1 MGQVQNKQE
10 KEKVGICAYRP
21 KLPLVLFEAPAAMDI
36 EMSQVTRG
44 IGWRVG
50 FEQTVSGLW
59 KEVHSGDL
67 DSDWDY
73 EWLAIWPQVK
83 ISSL

>member
-1 MGQVQNKQE
+1 
-10 KEKVGICAYRP
+10 
-21 KLPLVLFEAPAAMDI
+21 
-36 EMSQVTRG
+36 MSQVTRG